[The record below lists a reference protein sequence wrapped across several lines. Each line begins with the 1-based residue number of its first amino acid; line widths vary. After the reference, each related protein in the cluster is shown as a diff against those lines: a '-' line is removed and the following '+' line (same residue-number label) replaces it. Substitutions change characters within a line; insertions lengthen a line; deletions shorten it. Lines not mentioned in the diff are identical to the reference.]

1 MNDAD
6 ANSAACSAWGHLNST
21 FFPAIAVVS
30 LDLQMAPTSPG
41 ASRSRASA
49 SDLACKLYSA
59 LEDDT
64 SDCPTWLDEMEAR
77 CSSSSGGVYGV
88 SSNFCKKVKPTSLLF
103 SVKSVHSLAAV
114 AFRRV
119 GSTRVLHQ
127 LYGLYA

>member
-30 LDLQMAPTSPG
+30 LDVQMAPTSPG
-41 ASRSRASA
+41 TSRSRASA
-49 SDLACKLYSA
+49 SASRDN
-59 LEDDT
+59 
-64 SDCPTWLDEMEAR
+64 MEA
-77 CSSSSGGVYGV
+77 CSSGSASGVYGL
-88 SSNFCKKVKPTSLLF
+88 SSDFCKKVTTTSLLF
-103 SVKSVHSLAAV
+103 SVKSIRSLAGV

-119 GSTRVLHQ
+119 GSTRALHQ